1 MCPKAV
7 GCFGEKDGFF
17 QPRQSGGG
25 TRWRDGGAEEER
37 AGPTSDDFS
46 HPEVE
51 SSLRCHGGSTPILK
65 GYSSDLI
72 QVLWP

>member
-25 TRWRDGGAEEER
+25 TRWRDGGEEEER
-37 AGPTSDDFS
+37 AGPTSDGF
-46 HPEVE
+46 HTQ
-51 SSLRCHGGSTPILK
+51 R
-65 GYSSDLI
+65 
-72 QVLWP
+72 